1 MDKEQK
7 GFVVYGDIKESLDE
21 LTDEQVAALFRG
33 MVDYH
38 VTGKDPKF
46 KGILK
51 FVFIPIKQQMDRNT
65 EKYEK
70 QCERNRANAN
80 KRWDG
85 MRVDAV
91 GCGRIRSDA
100 SGCDNMRSDAVDAN
114 TNTKTNKDTNK
125 DTETSTMSAG
135 TDATSLSSFLIGY
148 LNDKAGTDH
157 KVNEAVISRV
167 QSLLDSGYTDNQLR
181 TVIDKKCA
189 DWLGDDKMRTY
200 LRPSTLFGQKFP
212 EYLAAPISLSLE
224 RERKQKQSRAALK
237 KELSEKQTALSD
249 LRESL
254 ETADKTERPLLREQ
268 IAMLEDSIGIIE
280 GRLA

>member
-1 MDKEQK
+1 MAKEQK

-21 LTDEQVAALFRG
+21 LTDEQVATLFRG

-46 KGILK
+46 KGVLK

-100 SGCDNMRSDAVDAN
+100 VDAN
-114 TNTKTNKDTNK
+114 TNTNTNTKTETDTN
-125 DTETSTMSAG
+125 TTSSETDVS
-135 TDATSLSSFLIGY
+135 SLSSFLVGY
-148 LNDKAGTDH
+148 LNEKAGTSYIAD
-157 KVNEAVISRV
+157 KAVIDRV
-167 QSLLDSGYTDNQLR
+167 SYLVRSGYNENQLR
-181 TVIDKKCA
+181 TVVDKKCA
-189 DWLGDDKMRTY
+189 EWLSDDVMRSY
-200 LRPSTLFGQKFP
+200 LRPSTLFGDKFG
-212 EYLAAPISLSLE
+212 EYLNAPISLAA
-224 RERKQKQSRAALK
+224 ERKQKQAEDRESLERT
-237 KELSEKQTALSD
+237 LSEKQEALA
-249 LRESL
+249 SL
-254 ETADKTERPLLREQ
+254 QGSLKGAPKEERKLLREN
-268 IAMLEDSIGIIE
+268 IAILEDSIGLIE
-280 GRLA
+280 KRLRGGVS